1 MLCNAPDLTCAERL
15 AQGLISEQLAACVN
29 LLSPVQSIYRWQG
42 QIEQATEIS
51 LLCKTT
57 ATAYPAV
64 ERYLQQHHPYETPE
78 IIAWPV
84 AAGLPAY
91 LTWVNTE
98 TISSQGNTQC

>member
-1 MLCNAPDLTCAERL
+1 MPSCPLPRRRL
-15 AQGLISEQLAACVN
+15 LALLPATALLAACGKRA
-29 LLSPVQSIYRWQG
+29 PKGRPIAQG
-42 QIEQATEIS
+42 SNVLALGDS
-51 LLCKTT
+51 LTAGVGADA